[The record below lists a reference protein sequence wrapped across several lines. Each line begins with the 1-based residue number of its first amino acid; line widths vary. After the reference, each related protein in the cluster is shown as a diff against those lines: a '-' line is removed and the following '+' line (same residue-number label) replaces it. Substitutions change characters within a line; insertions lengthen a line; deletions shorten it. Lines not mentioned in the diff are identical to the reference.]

1 MKQSVRQVKDYS
13 SLVQLGASN
22 DPRAPKA
29 DITNAAELFGD
40 PFGDIEDGD
49 LEDGDLYGDI
59 NDDTLSAFKLISGD
73 IEDGDLYG
81 DPRRRNRNAMLIGG
95 SALAVGGSALLI
107 KRALAKKKAR
117 KAALSAQMAKQ
128 RTSQTIVTQQEARSM
143 LGKIDKKKKLP
154 FFQLMG
160 AKMNSSPIDP
170 MEGFVADML
179 KYNLDRQAS
188 DTPFYQETAIGTY
201 IGPNWQ
207 AVATGAAANRFFTA
221 LIVQLGINQL
231 NAAPGTVFQITATV
245 PTINGVL
252 TISSEPWV
260 FTIQK
265 SYDVRFMFFP
275 WQLVSNRPF
284 PVIGQY
290 SNASPITVDVTG
302 LPATNSTVNLI
313 VPGSLHPWTV
323 AMRNSLS

>member
-1 MKQSVRQVKDYS
+1 MKQSVTQVKDYA
-13 SLVQLGASN
+13 SLAQLGASN

-29 DITNAAELFGD
+29 DITNAPELFGD
-40 PFGDIEDGD
+40 PFGDIDYGD
-49 LEDGDLYGDI
+49 VEDGDLYGDI
-59 NDDTLSAFKLISGD
+59 NDETLSAFKLISGD

-81 DPRRRNRNAMLIGG
+81 DPRRRRMRNAAIIGG
-95 SALAVGGSALLI
+95 SALVAGGSAMLI

-117 KAALSAQMAKQ
+117 RAALASQMAQQ

-154 FFQLMG
+154 FFQLIG

-275 WQLVSNRPF
+275 WQLV
-284 PVIGQY
+284 
-290 SNASPITVDVTG
+290 
-302 LPATNSTVNLI
+302 
-313 VPGSLHPWTV
+313 
-323 AMRNSLS
+323 